1 MSHFTL
7 YIGFITP
14 HFGNQL
20 GGTPV
25 LIRGIFNESVNISCE
40 FGTIETRGVRISE
53 TQAMCISPRLDIAG
67 PVEFNV
73 FLNDALIPNNSVRFY
88 ARKLCKMEILLQ

>member
-25 LIRGIFNESVNISCE
+25 LIRGIFNESVNISCV

-53 TQAMCISPRLDIAG
+53 TQAMCISPRLDFAG

-73 FLNDALIPNNSVRFY
+73 FVNDALIPNNSVRFY
-88 ARKLCKMEILLQ
+88 ARKLCKD